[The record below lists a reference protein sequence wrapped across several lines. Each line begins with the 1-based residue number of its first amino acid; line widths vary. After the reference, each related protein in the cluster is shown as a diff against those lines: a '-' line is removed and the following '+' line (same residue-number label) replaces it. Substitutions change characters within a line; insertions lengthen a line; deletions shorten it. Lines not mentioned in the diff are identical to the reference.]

1 MPETREKTVAK
12 EKEQQMASTL
22 TISTAGLNSTV
33 GSQDDAAAQNV
44 LLNFAY
50 AIGALEEWQPQQK
63 LDAVTA
69 HLAEYMVNTAR
80 ERYFQRESAELREE
94 TEENVHW

>member
-1 MPETREKTVAK
+1 
-12 EKEQQMASTL
+12 MASSL
-22 TISTAGLNSTV
+22 TIDTAGLVSTV
-33 GSQDDAAAQNV
+33 SSPDDAAAQNV

-50 AIGALEEWQPQQK
+50 AIGAQEEWPPQQK

-80 ERYFQRESAELREE
+80 ERYFQRESAALREE
-94 TEENVHW
+94 TDQNVHW